1 MDSVVPVVLSATY
14 PLTNSIIW
22 PLDNWVQMLEWYILR
37 YSVLSHCGIC
47 HTLLGDN
54 YTEFKGLSPE
64 DAKTKLAQLIKDE
77 VDLNK
82 DGLLTEDEIRQR
94 FHVTTKEYR
103 KKEVMETM
111 KQHDEGKFLHVKTKS
126 VTKYGLKRSKIILL
140 QMWVPWLVIKTL
152 VTSEMTV
159 NRLWQVNCFM
169 R

>member
-1 MDSVVPVVLSATY
+1 MFGNTFHSMYHCLVDRVGHFVNTYTLLEQLCPVAR
-14 PLTNSIIW
+14 
-22 PLDNWVQMLEWYILR
+22 MILR
-37 YSVLSHCGIC
+37 FSVLSHCGIY
-47 HTLLGDN
+47 HILLGDN

-111 KQHDEGKFLHVKTKS
+111 KQHDEGKFVHVNEKG
-126 VTKYGLKRSKIILL
+126 VL
-140 QMWVPWLVIKTL
+140 
-152 VTSEMTV
+152 
-159 NRLWQVNCFM
+159 
-169 R
+169 

>member
-1 MDSVVPVVLSATY
+1 MDIYRGGPGGKIHPSFRQLGPDAG
-14 PLTNSIIW
+14 
-22 PLDNWVQMLEWYILR
+22 MILR

-94 FHVTTKEYR
+94 FHVTTKGYR
-103 KKEVMETM
+103 KREVMETM
-111 KQHDEGKFLHVKTKS
+111 KQHDEGKFLH
-126 VTKYGLKRSKIILL
+126 
-140 QMWVPWLVIKTL
+140 
-152 VTSEMTV
+152 TV
-159 NRLWQVNCFM
+159 D
-169 R
+169 